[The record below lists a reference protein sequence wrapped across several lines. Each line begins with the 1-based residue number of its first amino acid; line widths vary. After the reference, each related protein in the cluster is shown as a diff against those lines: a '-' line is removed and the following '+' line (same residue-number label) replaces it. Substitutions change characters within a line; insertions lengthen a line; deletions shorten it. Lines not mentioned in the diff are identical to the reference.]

1 MNLRKLLLTLTF
13 LFSSLFIF
21 NVFAD
26 EPLDNPPPP
35 PGGGHGGGGNTPG
48 APIDGGLGILMILG
62 TGYGARKIYS
72 SHVNIEKDRDSSSA
86 VQRSQ
91 VEKMN

>member
-1 MNLRKLLLTLTF
+1 MMTLRKLLLTLTF

-26 EPLDNPPPP
+26 EPLDSPPPP
-35 PGGGHGGGGNTPG
+35 PGGGHGSGGNTPG

-62 TGYGARKIYS
+62 AGYGARKLYRNL
-72 SHVNIEKDRDSSSA
+72 VNREKEGDSSA
-86 VQRSQ
+86 AI
-91 VEKMN
+91 